1 MGYQK
6 HYLLGYFEDTK
17 YPVTPDGGERP
28 RAEAIVSMNIHGT
41 TFLAILKQKAEM
53 SSLTGKNM
61 LSF

>member
-28 RAEAIVSMNIHGT
+28 RAEATVSMNIHGT
-41 TFLAILKQKAEM
+41 GLL
-53 SSLTGKNM
+53 SLPY
-61 LSF
+61 